1 MIFICFNRLY
11 YSFDSHFV
19 CQGFSRFSS
28 FKKMVKFTEGE
39 KKGDAR
45 VLLCDE
51 ATVFLNPGK
60 PVVNFKDSTEGYL
73 GQIFKILEDDN
84 YILYTQVQ
92 QGTAEQALICILGE
106 TTVKTF
112 NDARAEFKG
121 KTLAKVYRDVVTLP
135 YMTEEKVKDFITKV
149 SALTFVD
156 ANTAGKEKY
165 AKYNT
170 IPVFDK
176 AVISALSV
184 AAKPMAI
191 NEYPALSVVSVP
203 SSKRWGEI
211 PLTPEQKKKP
221 EISPEAKAELEKL
234 EAELSVKK
242 KEVAVNKDKFAELQK
257 QVSSLQ
263 KQIETDEAAIV
274 KARNILNKKR
284 ELAILEAE

>member
-1 MIFICFNRLY
+1 
-11 YSFDSHFV
+11 
-19 CQGFSRFSS
+19 
-28 FKKMVKFTEGE
+28 MVKFTEGE

-45 VLLCDE
+45 VLLFPNG
-51 ATVFLNPGK
+51 TVFLNPGK
-60 PVVNFKDSTEGYL
+60 PVVNFKNNFTKGFP

-121 KTLAKVYRDVVTLP
+121 KTLAKVCGDVFTLP

-149 SALTFVD
+149 SALTFPD
-156 ANTAGKEKY
+156 ANTAGKEEY
-165 AKYNT
+165 VKYNT
-170 IPVFDK
+170 VPVFDK

-184 AAKPMAI
+184 AKPMATT
-191 NEYPALSVVSVP
+191 EYPALGVVSVP

-211 PLTPEQKKKP
+211 PLTSEQKKKP

-234 EAELSVKK
+234 EADLSVKT
-242 KEVAVNKDKFAELQK
+242 KEVAATKDKFAELQK

-274 KARNILNKKR
+274 KARNILKIKR